1 MPPDSLKA
9 VVFDL
14 DGTLIDSAPDLHT
27 ALNRLLA
34 GQRRP
39 ALTIEQVK
47 MMIGDGVAKL
57 IERAFAATGEA
68 IAALELAAMAA
79 AFLADYEMNSAVLT
93 RPFPA
98 VAETLARIKG
108 AGYEL
113 GLCTNKPQAATLQ
126 ILASLKLAEHF
137 QAVIGGDLLA
147 GVRKPDPRHLLAVLE
162 RLGVAASRAVMVGDN
177 ANDVAAAEGAGMPV
191 ILVTFGYSRIPAAEL
206 GADAVIGC
214 FDELPAALLAL
225 S

>member
-34 GQRRP
+34 GQQRP

-47 MMIGDGVAKL
+47 LMIGDGVVKL
-57 IERAFAATGEA
+57 MERAFAATGKE
-68 IAALELAAMAA
+68 IAATELAAMAD
-79 AFLADYEMNSAVLT
+79 AFLEDYEMNSAVLT
-93 RPFPA
+93 RPFPGA
-98 VAETLARIKG
+98 VEALARLG
-108 AGYEL
+108 GEGYRL
-113 GLCTNKPQAATLQ
+113 GLCTNKPQAATMQ
-126 ILASLKLAEHF
+126 TLASLGLADYF
-137 QAVIGGDLLA
+137 QAVIGGDQLP
-147 GVRKPDPRHLLAVLE
+147 GVRKPDSCHLLATLE
-162 RLGVAASRAVMVGDN
+162 RLGVAASGAIMVGDN
-177 ANDVAAAEGAGMPV
+177 ANDVAAAHGAGMPV
-191 ILVTFGYSRIPAAEL
+191 ILVTFGYSRTPAAEL
-206 GADAVIGC
+206 GADAVIES